1 MRMQQVNAKESSTS
15 SGTNSSIS
23 NTATNKAT
31 LSADTRHRLEALS
44 NQFDEQLSKGG
55 TDATFLKIAPGET
68 KTLLFDPEQVK
79 QITVNYPSDPTTP
92 VKRVQCMVKEADE
105 KGNIH
110 KDAEIQDFTI
120 SITAGRDI
128 LRWVLKGF
136 TLLDVN
142 RVGSGMRDT
151 KYMISPHL

>member
-1 MRMQQVNAKESSTS
+1 MVNTSTTGSSSASIKNSENITTKTS
-15 SGTNSSIS
+15 
-23 NTATNKAT
+23 T
-31 LSADTRHRLEALS
+31 LSAETRRRLEALS

-55 TDATFLKIAPGET
+55 SNVPYLRISSGET
-68 KTLLFDPEQVK
+68 KTLLFDPD
-79 QITVNYPSDPTTP
+79 QIREKKIPYPSDPDNP
-92 VKRVQCMVKEADE
+92 VNRTCCMVKEAGAD
-105 KGNIH
+105 GRIPN
-110 KDAEIQDFTI
+110 DAELQEWTT
-120 SITAGRDI
+120 SVTAGRDI